1 MDLLLRR
8 LLIASERSIT
18 EFDDDFT
25 AYFYNDDLENSII
38 REGEIRQELSRIAT
52 DDDCGE
58 LFLQYQ
64 PVLDLK
70 TDSICGFE
78 ALARLKTEMLGLV
91 PPLEFIP
98 IAEKTKLII
107 PIGKKIIYDAFCF
120 LNKLKALGYE
130 KITVSINVSAI
141 QLFRPDFTS
150 GLFEMIRDMNVNP
163 MNIGIEI
170 TESIFTD
177 DYDYINKII
186 NELKD
191 TGLHIAIDDFGTGYS
206 SLAREKEL
214 NVNCLKIDKY
224 FIDKLLEDDIEKAI
238 TGDIISMAHRLGH
251 CAIAEGVEQ
260 EEQKQYLLAHGCDKI
275 QGYLVGRP
283 LDEKAAFELLA
294 KQESFDNSCHLDDRQ
309 C

>member
-1 MDLLLRR
+1 
-8 LLIASERSIT
+8 
-18 EFDDDFT
+18 
-25 AYFYNDDLENSII
+25 
-38 REGEIRQELSRIAT
+38 
-52 DDDCGE
+52 
-58 LFLQYQ
+58 
-64 PVLDLK
+64 
-70 TDSICGFE
+70 
-78 ALARLKTEMLGLV
+78 
-91 PPLEFIP
+91 
-98 IAEKTKLII
+98 
-107 PIGKKIIYDAFCF
+107 
-120 LNKLKALGYE
+120 
-130 KITVSINVSAI
+130 
-141 QLFRPDFTS
+141 
-150 GLFEMIRDMNVNP
+150 MIRDMNVNP

-170 TESIFTD
+170 TESVFTD

-191 TGLHIAIDDFGTGYS
+191 AGLHIAIDDFGTGYS

-224 FIDKLLEDDIEKAI
+224 FIDKLLEDEIEKAI

-283 LDEKAAFELLA
+283 LDEEAAFELLA